1 MVSTS
6 SITATTADSTAAAAA
21 MKKSTGLNKDD
32 FLKLFVTQLKNQDP
46 LNPQD
51 SAQFVAQLAQL
62 TQVEQ
67 AYNTNT
73 NLLNLVTTVKG
84 TSTLNASSMI
94 GRNVTADGNSVNYS
108 GSTAQLSYDLPTAST
123 ATTVTITDKAGSL
136 VRTLSLGSS
145 ASGRN
150 SVAWDGKNDAGA
162 LVTSGVYTFV
172 VAGTASDGST
182 VAGTTFTTGKV
193 DGIAFNGTDP
203 VIKIG
208 TIEIPMASL
217 TGIS

>member
-1 MVSTS
+1 MASTG
-6 SITATTADSTAAAAA
+6 SITAPTADATAAAAA

-51 SAQFVAQLAQL
+51 SSAFVAQLAQL

-73 NLLNLVTTVKG
+73 NLQNLVTTVKG
-84 TSTLNASSMI
+84 TSTLNASSLI
-94 GRNVTADGNSVNYS
+94 GRAVIAEGNSVNFNGAS
-108 GSTAQLSYDLPTAST
+108 AQLNYDLPTSST
-123 ATTVTITDKAGSL
+123 ATTVTIKDRSGSV
-136 VRTLSLGSS
+136 VRTLTLGNNS
-145 ASGRN
+145 SGRN
-150 SVAWDGKNDAGA
+150 TIAWDGKNSGGA
-162 LVTSGVYTFV
+162 LVASGVYNFS
-172 VAGTASDGST
+172 VAGKSSDGSAI
-182 VAGTTFTTGKV
+182 AGTTYTTGKV
-193 DGIAFNGTDP
+193 DGIAFSGSDP

-208 TIEIPMASL
+208 TIEIPIASL